1 MDVLKFV
8 AKSSISLIVGV
19 LVSAQSLLVVVVLT
33 YVVEFFA
40 VLSVGTWNYLD
51 N

>member
-8 AKSSISLIVGV
+8 AKSSISLIVGDLV
-19 LVSAQSLLVVVVLT
+19 LVSAQSLLVVVLLT

-40 VLSVGTWNYLD
+40 VLSVGTI
-51 N
+51 